1 MANQIEIGTKPL
13 RIVEYRIDYTHRVQV
28 GVTAESD
35 QEALDTAQ
43 AAFDAGAIWDDTS
56 EMPLLYDDYDE
67 VEDETLT
74 FHVVATVEAW
84 PEPAVCVLNI
94 RRDAAA
100 REACRLLMLAEALRA
115 GKLGTDG
122 EYQRTLDQAYRM
134 ASQAVGNPE
143 VPGAPRPRV
152 VVGVEG
158 GLVQG
163 ASSDLP
169 VALIVVDYD
178 MRDPDDGAIQVPQSG
193 RSPTLATLIDH
204 AVDLDPGFVA
214 DVWQALPPD

>member
-1 MANQIEIGTKPL
+1 MIGKAL
-13 RIVEYRIDYTHRVQV
+13 RIVEYCIDYTHKVQV
-28 GVTAESD
+28 GVPSESD

-43 AAFDAGAIWDDTS
+43 AAFDAGTLWDDTP

-67 VEDETLT
+67 VEGDTLV
-74 FHVVATVEAW
+74 FRVVDTVEAW
-84 PEPAVCVLNI
+84 PTPAVCVLNA

-100 REACRLLMLAEALRA
+100 KEACRLLMQAEALRA
-115 GKLGTDG
+115 GNQGMDG

-134 ASQAVGNPE
+134 ASQAYGGPE
-143 VPGAPRPRV
+143 VQGAPRPRV

-169 VALIVVDYD
+169 VDVVAVDYD
-178 MRDPDDGAIQVPQSG
+178 VKDSRDGAIVIPQSDG
-193 RSPTLATLIDH
+193 SETLASLAEHIVDID
-204 AVDLDPGFVA
+204 PMFVEG
-214 DVWQALPPD
+214 VYRHT

>member
-1 MANQIEIGTKPL
+1 MNAKQR

-28 GVTAESD
+28 GVPSESD

-43 AAFDAGAIWDDTS
+43 AAFDAGSIWDDTP
-56 EMPLLYDDYDE
+56 EMPLLYDDYEE

-74 FHVVATVEAW
+74 FRVVDKVEAW
-84 PEPAVCVLNI
+84 PETAVCVLNA

-100 REACRLLMLAEALRA
+100 KEACRLLMLAEALRA
-115 GKLGTDG
+115 SQLSTDG
-122 EYQRTLDQAYRM
+122 NYQRTLDQAYRM
-134 ASQAVGNPE
+134 ASQAFGGPE
-143 VPGAPRPRV
+143 VQGAPRPRV

-169 VALIVVDYD
+169 VELVVFDYD
-178 MRDPDDGAIQVPQSG
+178 VDEKDGAVAVPQSG
-193 RSPTLATLIDH
+193 GGETQAAVIDH
-204 AVDLDPGFVA
+204 CVALDPTFIEEAWRVLSPG
-214 DVWQALPPD
+214 

>member
-1 MANQIEIGTKPL
+1 MSTKPL

-28 GVTAESD
+28 GVPSESD

-43 AAFDAGAIWDDTS
+43 AAFDAGAIWDDTP

-74 FHVVATVEAW
+74 FRVVDTVEVW
-84 PEPAVCVLNI
+84 PDPAVCVLNA

-115 GKLGTDG
+115 GKLGTEG

-134 ASQAVGNPE
+134 ASQAFGGPE
-143 VPGAPRPRV
+143 VQGAPRPRV

-169 VALIVVDYD
+169 VELVVADYD
-178 MRDPDDGAIQVPQSG
+178 MRDPGDGAIQVPQSG
-193 RSPTLATLIDH
+193 RGPTLATLIDH
-204 AVDLDPGFVA
+204 AVDLDPEFVT